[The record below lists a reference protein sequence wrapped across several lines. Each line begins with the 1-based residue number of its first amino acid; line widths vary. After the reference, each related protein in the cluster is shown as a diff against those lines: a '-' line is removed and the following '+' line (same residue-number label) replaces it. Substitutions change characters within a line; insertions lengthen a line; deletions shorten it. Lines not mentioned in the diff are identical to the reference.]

1 MIPSGQTVDEML
13 VKTDLEAAKASVHAD
28 GEEWSFS
35 AEEAVLSHYVEAV
48 NAAQQEKAL

>member
-1 MIPSGQTVDEML
+1 MIPSGQTIEQMM

-48 NAAQQEKAL
+48 NAGSKE